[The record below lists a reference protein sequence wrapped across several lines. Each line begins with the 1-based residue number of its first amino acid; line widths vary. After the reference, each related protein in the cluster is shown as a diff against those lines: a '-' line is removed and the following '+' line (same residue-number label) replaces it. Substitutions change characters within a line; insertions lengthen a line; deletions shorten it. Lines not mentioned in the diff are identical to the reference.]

1 MLMTFFKTITVW
13 LTTSGTNIIGI
24 VIGLLILSQ
33 MSQWVVRRLKQ
44 FFPER
49 DPLQAIEA
57 KKRAQTLG
65 NILRHALL
73 GFFTF
78 VAILMILGE
87 LGIQLGLLLA
97 TAGIGAVAIG
107 FGAQSLMRKEFRS
120 PSLIRSCL
128 RQTAARRSMSN
139 EQ

>member
-33 MSQWVVRRLKQ
+33 MSRWVVRRLKQ

-87 LGIQLGLLLA
+87 LGIQLGPLLA